1 MAGPIGFGSRR
12 YSPPHAG
19 PPKTADSGVPEPES
33 KPTVPD
39 PGGAEPRG
47 PTSPGDDLGAD
58 APGAREAGR
67 LRQWVARS
75 RQWTGAE
82 RDRVEAAL
90 QDRRHTST
98 VIGAGFDIRELD
110 VHVGGGILAGAVAF
124 RMFLFMVPFV
134 YVVFSVVGL
143 TARTLSEDP
152 AQLARTVGITGVLA
166 SAVVNTTHISVFSQI
181 ALLAGALVAL
191 VLTANSLTKTLS
203 VVHWLIWRFG
213 RSRPKGPRA
222 IAATVGIALALTA
235 LSVASNK
242 LRESTGIVGSLL
254 VVVLVTAAAFALWW
268 WVSWLLPHAPTSP
281 RSLIPGALFVALGV
295 DVMQALTLYWIGP
308 LVARKSNTYGSV
320 GISLAVLLWVYIFG
334 RIIVGSAGLNVTLWR
349 RAGGT
354 TPDGARTGEAA

>member
-1 MAGPIGFGSRR
+1 M
-12 YSPPHAG
+12 
-19 PPKTADSGVPEPES
+19 PELES
-33 KPTVPD
+33 KPTVPGD

-47 PTSPGDDLGAD
+47 PTSTGHDLGGD
-58 APGAREAGR
+58 APGAREGGR
-67 LRQWVARS
+67 LREWLARS

-90 QDRRHTST
+90 EGRRHTSS

-242 LRESTGIVGSLL
+242 LRESTGIIGSLL
-254 VVVLVTAAAFALWW
+254 VVVLVTAVAFALWW

-281 RSLIPGALFVALGV
+281 RSLVPGALFVAVGT
-295 DVMQALTLYWIGP
+295 DVMHALTTYWIGP
-308 LVARKSNTYGSV
+308 LVARKSNTYGAV
-320 GISLAVLLWVYIFG
+320 GVSLAVLLWVYIFG

-354 TPDGARTGEAA
+354 TPDGPRTGEAA